1 MAAEQTYANHT
12 RWFPLY
18 HFVVVPLLLVNLGV
32 AVTALVRAPSPATA
46 WQTVLAT
53 VLILLGVSARMMALT
68 VQNRLVRLEERLRL
82 REVLPSELQGVIPDL
97 RTRHLIAL
105 RFAADAEVPD
115 LVRRIRAGDLDRMDD
130 IKRAIR
136 TWRPDR
142 MRA

>member
-1 MAAEQTYANHT
+1 MAAPQTYANHT

-32 AVTALVRAPSPATA
+32 AVTALIRGPSPATA
-46 WQTVLAT
+46 WQTVLAA

-82 REVLPSELQGVIPDL
+82 RDVLPAELRSAVADL

-105 RFAADAEVPD
+105 RFAADEEVPD
-115 LVRRIRAGDLDRMDD
+115 LVRRIRAGELDRLDD